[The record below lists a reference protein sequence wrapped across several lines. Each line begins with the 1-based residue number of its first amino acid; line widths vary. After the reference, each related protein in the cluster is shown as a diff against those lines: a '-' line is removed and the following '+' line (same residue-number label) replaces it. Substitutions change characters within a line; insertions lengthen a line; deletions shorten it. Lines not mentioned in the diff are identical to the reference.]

1 MLFGKMLDTG
11 WVLPLFVLPD
21 DEEEKII
28 MDTLE
33 KRFEASIVVAS

>member
-1 MLFGKMLDTG
+1 MV
-11 WVLPLFVLPD
+11 WVLLLSVLPD
-21 DEEEKII
+21 DEEEKVI